1 MSAPPKAVPGKSLRK
16 EAKDELT
23 LSSSRFGE
31 RFGIPFRENAFF
43 LIRPSATSF
52 TWLDENSLESIEDS
66 RPFPER
72 MDIVKVLLSFTG
84 FHDPFASDAPDAPTG
99 PVLTI
104 LSEER
109 FDRVYLFST
118 PRMQAIS
125 TATADQIRERS
136 LCQNTEILSVEAPD
150 PTNYGVILT
159 ALRRHFKAIL
169 KDHPRAEFS
178 IGLSSGT
185 PQIHACWLML
195 VASGEIPA
203 RLLQTVPPQFVEQG
217 RSLVRDVDICG
228 EVFPRMTLPL
238 KGNSGKLEV
247 GDERIEAARAQVGLV
262 GDDPA
267 FLKALKEAAVYAQY
281 DDIHLLLLGET
292 GTGKERFTEFIHLLG
307 QRAGKPLVTVNCSS
321 IPRELVESHLFGHK
335 KGAFTGASSDQ
346 PGKFKA
352 ADDGII
358 FLDELGEL
366 PLEAQAKLLRVLE
379 NGEIEP
385 VGHAKSVKVQVRVIA
400 ATNRNLRD
408 MVAHG
413 KFREDLYQRF
423 GATVEIPALRERRSD
438 VPLLAA
444 YLLEEWNRKHR
455 RRHSLAPKAVGELIK
470 YSWPGNVRELRKVI
484 TQSAMLCEH
493 TKIDAE
499 DLRFELPVRVS
510 ADVMLPEPKE
520 GFQLNPYLEDLKR
533 QIVDRALEKENGVQA
548 RAARL
553 LGWTP
558 QGLGQF
564 LKSQQ
569 K

>member
-1 MSAPPKAVPGKSLRK
+1 M
-16 EAKDELT
+16 
-23 LSSSRFGE
+23 
-31 RFGIPFRENAFF
+31 
-43 LIRPSATSF
+43 
-52 TWLDENSLESIEDS
+52 
-66 RPFPER
+66 
-72 MDIVKVLLSFTG
+72 KVLLTFTG
-84 FHDPFASDAPDAPTG
+84 FHDPFASGAPNAPTG

-104 LSEER
+104 LSEEH
-109 FDRVYLFST
+109 FDSAFLFAT
-118 PRMQAIS
+118 PRMQEVSA
-125 TATADQIRERS
+125 ATADQIKERN
-136 LCQNTEILSVEAPD
+136 LCQDTQILAVEVPD
-150 PTNYGVILT
+150 PTNYAVILA

-169 KDHPRAEFS
+169 NNHPRAEFS

-203 RLLQTVPPQFVEQG
+203 RLLQTMPPQFVEQG
-217 RSLVRDVDICG
+217 RSLVREVDIC
-228 EVFPRMTLPL
+228 EDVFPRMTLPL
-238 KGNSGKLEV
+238 KSNSGKLEV
-247 GDERIEAARAQVGLV
+247 DDKGIEVARVQVGLV
-262 GDDPA
+262 GEDPT
-267 FLKALKEAAVYAQY
+267 FLKALKEAAIYAQY

-292 GTGKERFTEFIHLLG
+292 GTGKERFTEFIHLLS
-307 QRAGKPLVTVNCSS
+307 QRAVKPLVIVNCSS

-352 ADDGII
+352 ADGGII

-385 VGHAKSVKVQVRVIA
+385 VGNPKLVKVHVRVIA
-400 ATNRNLRD
+400 ATNRNLRE
-408 MVAHG
+408 MVANG
-413 KFREDLYQRF
+413 TFREDLYQRF
-423 GATVEIPALRERRSD
+423 GACVEIPALRERRSD
-438 VPLLAA
+438 VPVLAS

-470 YSWPGNVRELRKVI
+470 HAWPGNIRELRKVI
-484 TQSAMLCEH
+484 TQSAMLSGH

-499 DLRFELPVRVS
+499 DLRFELPVRNS
-510 ADVMLPEPKE
+510 ANAMLPEPEE

-533 QIVDRALEKENGVQA
+533 RIVQRALEKENGVQA
-548 RAARL
+548 RAAKL
-553 LGWTP
+553 IGWTP